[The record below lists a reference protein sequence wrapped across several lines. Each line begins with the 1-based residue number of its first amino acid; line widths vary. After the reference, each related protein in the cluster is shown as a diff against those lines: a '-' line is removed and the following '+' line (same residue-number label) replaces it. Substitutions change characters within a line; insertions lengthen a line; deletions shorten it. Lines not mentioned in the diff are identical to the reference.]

1 MPSYEVN
8 KEYAKKYLSKF
19 DEVRIRIP
27 AGQKAIWQDHAAR
40 AGESLNTYIIKAV
53 ETRMDAEKE
62 G

>member
-19 DEVRIRIP
+19 DEIRVRIP
-27 AGQKAIWQDHAAR
+27 AGQKVVWQEAAAR
-40 AGESLNTYIIKAV
+40 AGESVNQYVIKAV
-53 ETRMDAEKE
+53 EARMQKE